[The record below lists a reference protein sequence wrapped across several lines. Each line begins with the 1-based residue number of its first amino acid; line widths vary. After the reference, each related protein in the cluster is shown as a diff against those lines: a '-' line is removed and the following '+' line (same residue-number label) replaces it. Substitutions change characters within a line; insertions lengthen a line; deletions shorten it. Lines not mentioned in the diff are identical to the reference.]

1 MSTKSTGVL
10 VIGGGVAG
18 IQAALDLA
26 ESDIKVYLV
35 ERSPCIGGRMAQL
48 DKTFPTNDCSMC
60 ILSPKLVEVGRH
72 PNIELLTYSEVLEL
86 NGTPGDF
93 SVKIKKHPRY
103 VDINK
108 CIGCGL
114 CAEKCPSKVPN
125 EFDMKIVNRKA
136 IYVPFPQGVP
146 LKYTIDAEY
155 CKYLLNGK
163 CGVCKKICPAEAIDY
178 EQQEEI
184 VDLNVGSIIYSPGF
198 EQVNPTQKSEYGWE
212 KFDNVVTGLE
222 FERMMSASGPFEGH
236 IKRFSDSEPPKKIAF
251 LQCVGS
257 RDSQI
262 GKSYCSTIC
271 CMYSTKEAIITKEHM
286 PDSEISIFFM
296 DMRAMGKE
304 FDDYYT
310 RAQDKYGIKYI
321 RFRVQGLIE
330 TDDKNLVIHYQE
342 NGEVITEEFDL
353 AVLAMGMQPTEE
365 AKQVCKILGIE
376 LNHYDFCKTSTFTPL
391 ETTQPGIFTVGAI
404 SGPKDIPDSV
414 AQASGAAAKAGA
426 YVSHKRGE
434 GIVKKEYPP
443 EKDIS
448 EEPPRIGA
456 LICNCGINIGGVVD
470 VPSVVEYAKT
480 LPNVVYAEENLY
492 TCSQDTQEKIKEII
506 IEHNLNRVIVAACTP
521 RTHEPLFQNTIREA
535 GLNAYLF
542 DMANIRDQCSWVH
555 SKEPEKATEKAKDL
569 VRMAVANANLL
580 KPIAQQ
586 NIEIKPTG
594 LVIGGGLAGM
604 TAALE
609 LAAQGFKVNIVEKES
624 ELGGNLRHLHYLL
637 DAQDLPEVFL
647 KELIDKIEANEKIDV
662 YLNSEITRIDGH
674 IGDFTINVDQKDGNE
689 EIKLKAGAIIIATGG
704 TEYQPTEYL
713 YGQNDRVVTQ
723 LQLEEMLAS
732 GSSTLVEGQRSKVE
746 SHDEANLNPEPQ
758 TVVMIQCVGSRD
770 ENNPWC
776 SKVCCSTAVKNAL
789 KLKELDPSTNIYVL
803 YKDIRTYG
811 FREDYYEEA
820 SRNGIRFIRYD
831 DEHKPQIRETDS
843 GALEVTTIDFEL
855 NNILK
860 FNPDLLVLS
869 AGIVPAQD
877 NPKISRM
884 LKVPLTKDGF
894 FLEAHMKLRP
904 VDFGTE
910 GVFLC
915 GLAHSPKPVDET
927 ISQAAGAAARAIRI
941 LSKSRMEISGVIA
954 VVEPDK
960 CVACLTCVRVCPYNV
975 PEINEDGIAVIDPAK
990 CQGCGTCVGECP
1002 GKAIELEHYRD
1013 EQIFAKCDHIYSDV
1027 DT

>member
-1 MSTKSTGVL
+1 MTAKPAGVL

-26 ESDIKVYLV
+26 ESDIKVYLQ

-72 PNIELLTYSEVLEL
+72 PNIELLTYSEITEL
-86 NGTPGDF
+86 SGTAGNYN
-93 SVKIKKHPRY
+93 VKIKKHPRY
-103 VDINK
+103 VDTKK

-125 EFDMKIVNRKA
+125 EFDVELVNRKA

-146 LKYTIDAEY
+146 LKYTIDAEH

-163 CGVCKKICPAEAIDY
+163 CGTCKKVCPAEAIDY
-178 EQQEEI
+178 EQVEEI
-184 VDLNVGSIIYSPGF
+184 VELNIGSIIFSPGF
-198 EQVNPTQKSEYGWE
+198 EQVNPNIKNEYGWQD
-212 KFDNVVTGLE
+212 FDNVVTGLE

-236 IKRFSDSEPPKKIAF
+236 IKRFSDGEPPKKIAF
-251 LQCVGS
+251 LQCIGS

-262 GKSYCSTIC
+262 NKSYCSTIC

-304 FDDYYT
+304 FDEYYD
-310 RAQDKYGIKYI
+310 RAREKYGIKYI
-321 RFRVQGLIE
+321 RFRVQGLDE
-330 TDDKNLVIHYQE
+330 TEEKNLVIHYQE
-342 NGEVITEEFDL
+342 NGEVLTEEFDL
-353 AVLAMGMQPTEE
+353 VVLAMGMQPTEE
-365 AKQVCKILGIE
+365 AKKACEILGIE

-391 ETTQPGIFTVGAI
+391 ETNQPGIFTVGAI

-426 YVSHKRGE
+426 LVSHKRGE

-448 EEPPRIGA
+448 KEEPRIGA

-470 VPSVVEYAKT
+470 VPTVVEYAKT

-492 TCSQDTQEKIKEII
+492 TCSQDTQEKIKELIQ
-506 IEHNLNRVIVAACTP
+506 EHDLNRVIVAACTP

-555 SKEPEKATEKAKDL
+555 SKEPENATEKAKDL

-580 KPIAQQ
+580 RPIAQQ
-586 NIEIKPTG
+586 YINIIPTG
-594 LVIGGGLAGM
+594 LIIGGGLAGM

-609 LAAQGFKVNIVEKES
+609 LSAQGFKVNLVEKEP
-624 ELGGNLRHLHYLL
+624 ELGGNLRNLHYLL
-637 DAQDLPEVFL
+637 NAEDDPEAFL
-647 KELIDKIEANEKIDV
+647 SELVGKIEADDKIDV
-662 YLNSEITRIDGH
+662 YTNAAITEISGH
-674 IGDFTINVDQKDGNE
+674 IGDFSASIKQDGDRE

-704 TEYQPTEYL
+704 TEYQPTEYF
-713 YGQNDRVVTQ
+713 YGQNDNVITQ
-723 LQLEEMLAS
+723 LQLEEMLA
-732 GSSTLVEGQRSKVE
+732 GEQGAGNREQNIPAPSSQLPAPK
-746 SHDEANLNPEPQ
+746 LNNI
-758 TVVMIQCVGSRD
+758 VMIQCVGSRD

-789 KLKELDPSTNIYVL
+789 KLKELNPSSNIYIL

-820 SRNGIRFIRYD
+820 SRNGIKFIRYD
-831 DEHKPQIRETDS
+831 DDHKPQVTQTDS
-843 GALEVTTIDFEL
+843 GGLEVSTVDFEL
-855 NNILK
+855 NNTLK
-860 FNPDLLVLS
+860 FNPDMLVLS
-869 AGIVPAQD
+869 AGIVPAED

-927 ISQAAGAAARAIRI
+927 ISQAAGAAARAMRI
-941 LSKSRMEISGVIA
+941 LSKTNMEISGVVA
-954 VVEPDK
+954 VVDPDE
-960 CVACLTCVRVCPYNV
+960 CVSCLTCVRVCPYNV
-975 PEINEDGIAVIDPAK
+975 PELNEDGIAVIDPAT

-1002 GKAIELEHYRD
+1002 GKAIELVHYRD
-1013 EQIFAKCDHIYSDV
+1013 AQIFAKCDHIYADV